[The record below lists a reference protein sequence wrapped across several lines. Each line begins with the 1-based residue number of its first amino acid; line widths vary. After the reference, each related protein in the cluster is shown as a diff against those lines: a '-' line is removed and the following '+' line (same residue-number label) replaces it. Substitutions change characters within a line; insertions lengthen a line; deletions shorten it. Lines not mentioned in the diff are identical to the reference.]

1 MCTCG
6 SNINGNLCCHD
17 EQAKQTLGLVA
28 TSYRDIKSGR
38 EFDHYFPKSS
48 ITEKIV
54 VPDGTVRDTVDEIE
68 KIVKQYNWQTKAI
81 ASTFKKASLP
91 ETLNAIWDFFYN
103 HYQYKLDRPEVEE
116 LRTPARAWHDRKT
129 GIDCDCYSISISCV
143 LTNLGIKHKFR
154 VTKYGAGWQHIYVI
168 VPVPNSIKNEYWVL
182 DCVLD
187 RFNYEKTYTDKFD
200 YKMENLGIPI
210 AVLNGT
216 ADDTELQTIL
226 SGADFEEPGFGAISS
241 IEDELGALKKHLVR
255 TRNYIVRNP
264 QSVIYHGGAAKNVK
278 MFNHAIKHWDN
289 ESTREQAL
297 HGLAEAEHDMNV
309 QLGLAGFD
317 EYDPD
322 EDVTLMGVDEEATY
336 DDVNVLGKVKG
347 KKKFWQA
354 VKNVNKKIVDTQ
366 RKVGKK
372 VIAAG
377 KKAGQKIAEVS
388 KKVFKAV
395 VRFNP
400 LTLAARG
407 GFLLVMKT
415 NLFGFAKALY
425 PATISESEAKSKGYS
440 ADDIA
445 KAKKAWPGITKIFV
459 KILQGKEDNLK
470 KQIKLGADH
479 YFKKHPLKGVE
490 TEEYLGVP
498 GTGVSVT
505 AASSALVASAKVM
518 QNAGLKPSAG
528 KSFMQVITDFFKKNK
543 EKIVNVVKKG
553 AQKIKDRR
561 AAKKAGK
568 SSEDGSSESESPE
581 SESYDS
587 SARESGANE
596 NAETNENSSTES
608 SSSDDSSS
616 ETDNNDGSDEN
627 GGVDST
633 PEKKASSNA
642 PAPKNTNTDVTDEEG
657 FFTKVGN
664 WAKEN
669 PGKTAAIAV
678 TAATAITLAV
688 SPKARAF
695 VSNLFGGKKKTG
707 TNGLGGVKRKK
718 RVSTK
723 RKSTKRTTK
732 KLTRYKLK

>member
-6 SNINGNLCCHD
+6 SNINGNLCCYD

-38 EFDHYFPKSS
+38 EFEHYFPKSS

-81 ASTFKKASLP
+81 ASTFKRASLP

-143 LTNLGIKHKFR
+143 LTNLGINHKFR

-210 AVLNGT
+210 AVLGGT
-216 ADDTELQTIL
+216 DDTELQTIL
-226 SGADFEEPGFGAISS
+226 SGADFDEPGFGATSS
-241 IEDELGALKKHLVR
+241 LEDDLGALKKHLVR

-264 QSVIYHGGAAKNVK
+264 QSVIYNGGAAKNVK

-289 ESTREQAL
+289 ENLREQAL

-322 EDVTLMGVDEEATY
+322 EDVTLMGVDEDATY
-336 DDVNVLGKVKG
+336 DEVNVLGKVKG

-354 VKNVNKKIVDTQ
+354 VKNVNKKIVDAHK
-366 RKVGKK
+366 KVGKK
-372 VIAAG
+372 ALEVAKKAG
-377 KKAGQKIAEVS
+377 KKFVEINKKI
-388 KKVFKAV
+388 FKAV

-415 NLFGFAKALY
+415 NMFGFAKALY
-425 PATISESEAKSKGYS
+425 PATISESEAKAKGYS
-440 ADDIA
+440 DADIA
-445 KAKKAWPGITKIFV
+445 KAKKAWGGITKIFV
-459 KILQGKEDNLK
+459 KVLQGKEDNLK
-470 KQIKLGADH
+470 KQIRQGANH
-479 YFKKHPLKGVE
+479 YFKKHPIKSLKGFE
-490 TEEYLGVP
+490 SEESLGEP
-498 GTGVSVT
+498 ISTGVSVT
-505 AASSALVASAKVM
+505 AASSALAAGAKVM
-518 QNAGLKPSAG
+518 SSAGLTAGGG
-528 KSFMQVITDFFKKNK
+528 KSFMQIIANFFKKNK
-543 EKIVNVVKKG
+543 DKILNVAKKG
-553 AQKIKDRR
+553 VQMIKNR
-561 AAKKAGK
+561 KKKGGEGGEGGE
-568 SSEDGSSESESPE
+568 SGSSESGEPE
-581 SESYDS
+581 SESETPS
-587 SARESGANE
+587 EPGE
-596 NAETNENSSTES
+596 NGGNASRRAATSTES
-608 SSSDDSSS
+608 DSNDDDNSDAG
-616 ETDNNDGSDEN
+616 TDDKTPI
-627 GGVDST
+627 DST
-633 PEKKASSNA
+633 PDKKTSSSTA
-642 PAPKNTNTDVTDEEG
+642 RTESDSSTTDEDG
-657 FFTKVGN
+657 FFAKAKN

-669 PGKTAAIAV
+669 PGKATAIGV
-678 TAATAITLAV
+678 TAAAAITLAV

-695 VSNLFGGKKKTG
+695 VSNLFGGKKKA
-707 TNGLGGVKRKK
+707 GLSGVKRKK
-718 RVSTK
+718 RVSAK
-723 RKSTKRTTK
+723 RKSTKSSSK
-732 KLTRYKLK
+732 KVTRYKLK